1 MGLRRDTVEDAIKLI
16 QKRLDQAA
24 AGKPSHLPA
33 EEQEKLIVELK
44 ALLTQRR
51 KGWREYV

>member
-24 AGKPSHLPA
+24 AGKPSDLPA